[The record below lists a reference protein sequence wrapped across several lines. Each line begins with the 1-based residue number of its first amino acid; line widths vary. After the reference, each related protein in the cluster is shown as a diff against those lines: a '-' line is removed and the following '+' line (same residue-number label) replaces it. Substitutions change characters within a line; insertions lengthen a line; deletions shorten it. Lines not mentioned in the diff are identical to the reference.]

1 MPASHHFIGDGPLSE
16 HLRGPQLDG
25 AALVEDMRRLVRV
38 AGLDILAEQAVSLD
52 HGGITLVWVLTESH
66 LVVHLWPARDFA
78 TIDLHVCDDRS
89 SHLLKAVRL
98 RDALDGFC
106 FPPGAGTWH
115 ATTAG
120 R

>member
-16 HLRGPQLDG
+16 RLRGPQGDG
-25 AALVEDMRRLVRV
+25 AALIADMRPLVRV
-38 AGLDILAEQAVSLD
+38 SGLEILAEQAISLD
-52 HGGITLVWVLTESH
+52 HGGTTLVWVL
-66 LVVHLWPARDFA
+66 DFA
-78 TIDLHVCDDRS
+78 TIDLHVCDERS
-89 SHLLKAVRL
+89 SQLLKAVRL

-106 FPPGAGTWH
+106 FPPGTGRWH